1 MKIIKQTIALSML
14 SVTFT
19 FASINHDTDY
29 SMMSTVELEE
39 KVELLSI
46 NGELP
51 LEMGLEL
58 MKRWKE
64 S

>member
-1 MKIIKQTIALSML
+1 MKIIKQTIALSIL
-14 SVTFT
+14 SVTLT

-29 SMMSTVELEE
+29 SMMSTVELEKE
-39 KVELLSI
+39 VEQLSV
-46 NGELP
+46 NGDLP
-51 LEMGLEL
+51 FKMGIEL

>member
-1 MKIIKQTIALSML
+1 MKIIKQTIALSLL
-14 SVTFT
+14 SVTLT
-19 FASINHDTDY
+19 FASINNDTDY
-29 SMMSTVELEE
+29 SMISTVELEK

-58 MKRWKE
+58 IKRWKE

>member
-1 MKIIKQTIALSML
+1 MKIIKQTIALSIL
-14 SVTFT
+14 SVTLS
-19 FASINHDTDY
+19 FASINNDTDY
-29 SMMSTVELEE
+29 SMISTEELEKTVE
-39 KVELLSI
+39 KLSI
-46 NGELP
+46 NGDLP